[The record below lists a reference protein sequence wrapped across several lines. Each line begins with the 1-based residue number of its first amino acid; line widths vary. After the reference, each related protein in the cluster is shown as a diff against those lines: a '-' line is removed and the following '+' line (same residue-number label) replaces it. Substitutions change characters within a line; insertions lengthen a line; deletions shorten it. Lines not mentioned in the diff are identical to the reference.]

1 MLPTSVVENHFRALP
16 VEQLEIILELRNL
29 VARAQPDAEEV
40 IRRQGL
46 VYYNSQRGGPVSAG
60 ICQILII
67 QGELRLSFIHG
78 AFLPDPAGLLMNE
91 GERLAKR
98 YVPLQ
103 AYDQIPW
110 KEIEALI
117 QAHSRF
123 DPYTDVP
130 ENFNKKS

>member
-1 MLPTSVVENHFRALP
+1 MLPTSVIENHFRSLP
-16 VEQLEIILELRNL
+16 PEKLEILLELRNL
-29 VARAQPDAEEV
+29 VAKAEPGAEEV

-67 QGELRLSFIHG
+67 HGEIRLSFIHG
-78 AFLPDPAGLLMNE
+78 AFLPDPAYLLVNE
-91 GERLAKR
+91 GDRLAKR
-98 YVPLQ
+98 YVPLP
-103 AYDQIPW
+103 AYDQVPW

-117 QAHSRF
+117 QAHSQF

-130 ENFNKKS
+130 DNLRSKK